1 MNQKKAVLILLLLCG
16 FSALHAQSQRSKVV
30 VAPYT
35 VNIYTIT
42 GTGGKGTL
50 ITSSSSIQE
59 NTVYYVEVIT
69 STDPDDTAGLLCRL
83 FNGFEAGFWSGGQF
97 VPYTDSS
104 VAQGDGETLAFRIR
118 TFSGWDFVTPLSMR
132 VYECLWQLGSCSN
145 PGGSGWQNQ
154 RLISFP

>member
-1 MNQKKAVLILLLLCG
+1 MKQKLVLLLLVLICG
-16 FSALHAQSQRSKVV
+16 LTGVQAQNERSKVV

-42 GTGGKGTL
+42 STGGKGTI

-69 STDPDDTAGLLCRL
+69 STSSSTVAGLLCRL
-83 FNGFEAGFWSGGQF
+83 FNGFEAGIWSGGTF
-97 VPYTDSS
+97 VPYSNPAL
-104 VAQGDGETLAFRIR
+104 AQGDGTSFSFRIR

-132 VYECLWQLGSCSN
+132 VFECHYLLGSCAN

-154 RLISFP
+154 RLVSFP